1 MSASSPT
8 SDRETA
14 LAIWRAGLEAVR
26 PGRLVS
32 NHADEIRRFTDG
44 AGRILA
50 VGAGWGSLWRS
61 SHTAD
66 VVVRRPADLATVLT
80 AP

>member
-1 MSASSPT
+1 
-8 SDRETA
+8 
-14 LAIWRAGLEAVR
+14 
-26 PGRLVS
+26 
-32 NHADEIRRFTDG
+32 
-44 AGRILA
+44 
-50 VGAGWGSLWRS
+50 LWRS